1 MKQMKT
7 LVLAIALMLGM
18 NGIAQAQDSKIAHIA
33 TQELLEQMPAF
44 KSAQAEMQKIQ
55 SSYEAEMQNMG
66 QELQKTME
74 RYSREAETKT
84 DEENLQRQQEVE
96 TTRNKI
102 VEYRQ
107 TAMQDMQK
115 KESDLLKPV
124 YEKARTAIQKVA
136 RDKGYNYV
144 LDSTTGTGLLLADG
158 YDLMDDVKKSLGI

>member
-7 LVLAIALMLGM
+7 LVLAIALILGT
-18 NGIAQAQDSKIAHIA
+18 GAIAQAQDSKIAHIA

-44 KSAQAEMQKIQ
+44 KTAQTEMQKIQ

-84 DEENLQRQQEVE
+84 DEENMSRQQEVE
-96 TTRNKI
+96 QTRNKI

-124 YEKARTAIQKVA
+124 YEKARTTIQKVA

-158 YDLMDDVKKSLGI
+158 YDLMPDVKKALGL

>member
-7 LVLAIALMLGM
+7 LVLAIALILGM

-44 KSAQAEMQKIQ
+44 KSAQGEMQKIQ
-55 SSYEAEMQNMG
+55 SSYEAEMQTMG

-84 DEENLQRQQEVE
+84 DEENMSRQQEVE
-96 TTRNKI
+96 QTRNKI

-124 YEKARTAIQKVA
+124 YEKARTTIQKIA

-158 YDLMDDVKKSLGI
+158 YDLMPDVKKALGI